1 MFHSFRVK
9 FTFFFWTTFFTII
22 IPLYIFGTH
31 YTKNALVEVEEEKME
46 LLTQTLIPTIALSLS
61 FDQEVQLKA
70 IVNSMLKNNHI
81 EQVNIVTP
89 SDTKT
94 YKNINE
100 INQIDPD
107 KLFVYKSSII
117 DPFTEKEIAIME
129 VLYINKHLLS
139 YNLYLYKIIIILFL
153 FFLTIF
159 IIFYLLIRNDLEA
172 LKLISTSLKQYSHSK
187 QNTSIIVHNASSEM
201 TTIAHVANEM
211 IINISQYLKKLETF
225 NDSLKKQ
232 VAKKIQEKEEQ
243 EKVMLHQSRQ
253 AAMGEMLESI
263 AHQWRQPLNNIGLA
277 SANLSMQYALGTFN
291 EKEFEDK
298 IDIISTNINFMSA
311 TIDDFRNFLDPNQK
325 MDYFSPYKLIQE
337 TLKILDAQFKNKNIS
352 YNINSKQN
360 DIKFYG
366 LENELK
372 QVLLVLLNNSQDA
385 LSEKNGGNID
395 ISILSYEENVSLKVC
410 DNGGGIDNSIIHQI
424 FEPYFTTKFKSQGT
438 GIGLY
443 IAKNIIETRMKGSIT
458 VHNTADGCCFTIILP
473 IENKDKAS

>member
-1 MFHSFRVK
+1 MFKSFTVK
-9 FTFFFWTTFFTII
+9 FTFFFWATFFTII
-22 IPLYIFGTH
+22 IPLYILGTY
-31 YTKNALVEVEEEKME
+31 YTKNALVEVEEEKMA

-61 FDQEVQLKA
+61 FDQTLQLKA
-70 IVNSMLKNNHI
+70 IVNSMLKNDHI
-81 EQVNIVTP
+81 EQVNILTP
-89 SDTKT
+89 SDIKT

-100 INQIDPD
+100 TDPIDPD

-117 DPFTEKEIAIME
+117 DPFSQKEIATIE
-129 VLYINKHLLS
+129 VLYINKHLLA
-139 YNLYLYKIIIILFL
+139 YNNYLYKVILLLFL
-153 FFLTIF
+153 FFLTTF
-159 IIFYLLIRNDLEA
+159 IVFYLLIRNDLYA
-172 LKLISTSLKQYSHSK
+172 LKIIASSLKKYSYSK
-187 QNTSIIVHNASSEM
+187 HNTSIVINHASSEL
-201 TTIAHVANEM
+201 TTIAKVANEM

-225 NDSLKKQ
+225 NDDLKKQ
-232 VAKKIQEKEEQ
+232 VAKKIREKQEQ
-243 EKVMLHQSRQ
+243 EKLMLHQSRQ

-277 SANLSMQYALGTFN
+277 SANLSMQHSLGTFN
-291 EKEFEDK
+291 EQEFEEK

-325 MDYFSPYKLIQE
+325 MDYFPPCKLIKE
-337 TLKILDAQFKNKNIS
+337 TLKILDAQFKSKNIS
-352 YNINSKQN
+352 YNIHSKQK
-360 DIKFYG
+360 DIKFFG

-395 ISILSYEENVSLKVC
+395 ISVSSYDGNVSLKVC

-458 VHNTADGCCFTIILP
+458 VQNTDDGCCFSIILP
-473 IENKDKAS
+473 AEMKDKAL

>member
-1 MFHSFRVK
+1 MFHSFTGK
-9 FTFFFWTTFFTII
+9 FTFFFWSTFFTII
-22 IPLYIFGTH
+22 IPLYILGTH
-31 YTKNALVEVEEEKME
+31 YTKNALVEVEEEKIK
-46 LLTQTLIPTIALSLS
+46 LLTQTLTPTIALSLS
-61 FDQEVQLKA
+61 FDQELQLKA

-100 INQIDPD
+100 TSQVDPD

-117 DPFTEKEIAIME
+117 DPFSEKEIATIE

-139 YNLYLYKIIIILFL
+139 YNFYLYKIIVILFL

-172 LKLISTSLKQYSHSK
+172 LKLISTSLKQYSYSK
-187 QNTSIIVHNASSEM
+187 QSTSIIVNNASSEL

-325 MDYFSPYKLIQE
+325 MDFFSPHKLIEE
-337 TLKILDAQFKNKNIS
+337 TLKILDAQLKNKNIS
-352 YNINSKQN
+352 CNVHSKQTN
-360 DIKFYG
+360 IKFYG
-366 LENELK
+366 LENEIK

-385 LSEKNGGNID
+385 LSEQNGGYID
-395 ISILSYEENVSLKVC
+395 IFIAQHDNAVSLKVC
-410 DNGGGIDNSIIHQI
+410 DNGGGIDKSIINQV
-424 FEPYFTTKFKSQGT
+424 FEPYFTTKFQSQGT

-443 IAKNIIETRMKGSIT
+443 IAKNIIETKMKGSIT
-458 VHNTADGCCFTIILP
+458 VNNTQNGCCFTIILP
-473 IENKDKAS
+473 AKNKDI